1 MISNNQIKLISS
13 LKLKKNRDSHALF
26 IAEGTKITEELI
38 NNPKSVNIHS
48 IYGTD
53 EWINENHSLLK
64 KNNFEF
70 QTITEEQ
77 LSRISQ
83 LQTPN
88 KVLTLCHKLENTKPY
103 ENFSLAL
110 ALDNISDPG
119 NLGTIIRIADWFG
132 IDTIICSENTV
143 DIYNPKVIQATM
155 GSFLRVKLFY
165 TKLDSYLQNS
175 NKNIYGTLLDGENI
189 YKTEIKSNSIIV
201 IGNEANGIS
210 SEIEELVSH
219 KIKIPSY
226 PHANIENTA
235 ESLNAA
241 IATSITV
248 AEFKRQLFS

>member
-1 MISNNQIKLISS
+1 MISTSQIKLISS
-13 LKLKKNRDSHALF
+13 LKLKKNRDFHSLF
-26 IAEGTKITEELI
+26 IAEGAKITEELI
-38 NNPKSVNIHS
+38 RSSNS
-48 IYGTD
+48 IKIQTVFGIED
-53 EWINENHSLLK
+53 WIIENQKLLE
-64 KNNFEF
+64 NFGINY
-70 QTITEEQ
+70 QIITEEQ

-88 KVLTLCHKLENTKPY
+88 KVLALCHKLENKKPS

-119 NLGTIIRIADWFG
+119 NLGTIVRIADWFG

-165 TKLDSYLQNS
+165 TKLASYLKDS

-189 YKTEIKSNSIIV
+189 YKTDIKSNSIIV

-210 SEIEELVSH
+210 PEIEKLVTH

-226 PHANIENTA
+226 PHTNTENNP

-248 AEFKRQLFS
+248 AEFKRQLL